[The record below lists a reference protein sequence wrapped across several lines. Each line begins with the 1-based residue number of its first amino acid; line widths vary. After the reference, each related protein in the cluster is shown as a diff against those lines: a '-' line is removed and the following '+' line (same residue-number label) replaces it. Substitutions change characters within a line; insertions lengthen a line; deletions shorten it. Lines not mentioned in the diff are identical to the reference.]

1 MTEKGELSMSQDHQ
15 KHIEKLGKHIEALSH
30 DLAQVGNT
38 EDLENLLLII
48 HRPGWTTLPEIAFAS
63 GIVESLHAQTKALIQ
78 LKSVLV
84 KTSESVGVK

>member
-1 MTEKGELSMSQDHQ
+1 MSQEHQ

-30 DLAQVGNT
+30 DLAQLGNT
-38 EDLENLLLII
+38 EDLENLIQII

-63 GIVESLHAQTKALIQ
+63 GIVESLHTQTKALIQ